1 MAPAPHET
9 PPDGELAARR
19 RRAALNFRAGAL
31 VILAATGISVLGPG
45 PVGALVGLHV
55 GWALWVAG
63 VGELLVRGLVGERHA
78 GVISTVGGLVFLPA
92 LLLVSGQTMQAPL
105 ALALLVLPLFIAAI
119 APADRLALWAASVG
133 CIAWAALGGVWRGEP
148 WTQVVAAVATTV
160 CSSAVAAWGSVVYQR
175 TEAARARAVEAHLE
189 AARKLAE
196 TEQRTARAEHF
207 ALIGQM
213 AANIAHHVNSP
224 LAFVGANVRF
234 VAEQLGQQP
243 ATDPDVLAALAE
255 SNDGLARI
263 GSLVRE
269 LQSFAR
275 DERPHAVAADVG
287 EAVKRVTHRLR
298 STLKPEAQ
306 VVVKV
311 AVEPGL
317 PRVAMA
323 PHHLD
328 EVLEILLVH
337 AVESLALAPP
347 GAPRVVELST
357 AHGPDGQV
365 RLVVEDSGPG
375 IAEADLERI
384 FVPFF
389 VARDEQNT
397 ARPRVALG
405 RALVER
411 SGGRLWVANRPEGG
425 ARFECLVPAGEAE

>member
-9 PPDGELAARR
+9 PPDGELSARR

-92 LLLVSGQTMQAPL
+92 LLLVSGQAMQAPL

-160 CSSAVAAWGSVVYQR
+160 CSSAVAAWGSVVYRR

-196 TEQRTARAEHF
+196 TEQRTARAEQF

-234 VAEQLGQQP
+234 VAAQLGSQP
-243 ATDPDVLAALAE
+243 TADAEVLAALAE
-255 SNDGLARI
+255 SNEGLVRI

-275 DERPHAVAADVG
+275 DERPRATAADVG
-287 EAVKRVTHRLR
+287 EAVARVTHRLR
-298 STLKPEAQ
+298 STLKPEAAGGGEGGGGAGSAAGGDG
-306 VVVKV
+306 V
-311 AVEPGL
+311 AQPG
-317 PRVAMA
+317 R
-323 PHHLD
+323 
-328 EVLEILLVH
+328 
-337 AVESLALAPP
+337 
-347 GAPRVVELST
+347 G
-357 AHGPDGQV
+357 
-365 RLVVEDSGPG
+365 
-375 IAEADLERI
+375 
-384 FVPFF
+384 
-389 VARDEQNT
+389 ARDS
-397 ARPRVALG
+397 ARPRRGVAAARATRRAAGGGAAHLARPRWPG
-405 RALVER
+405 ARGGGGLRARHRRGRPGAHLRALLR
-411 SGGRLWVANRPEGG
+411 HPR
-425 ARFECLVPAGEAE
+425 